1 MLTSKRHATIH
12 ATIRTKYELR
22 GICRFTGTPP
32 ASRGFRVHQVARRS
46 HLTDMTNHTIAAP
59 ITSWAELIT
68 TDREVL
74 NRAEAAALLDVDART
89 IDHAIDDGT
98 IPAVRL
104 GRRIL
109 IPRRP
114 FMRAFGVDTEPPK
127 SGGADARGESA

>member
-1 MLTSKRHATIH
+1 MISSKRHATIH
-12 ATIRTKYELR
+12 ATIRPHYQVH
-22 GICRFTGTPP
+22 GIYRLPGTPP
-32 ASRGFRVHQVARRS
+32 ASRDFRVHRVARRS

-59 ITSWAELIT
+59 ITSWAELIS

-74 NRAEAAALLDVDART
+74 NRAEAACRLDVDART
-89 IDHAIDDGT
+89 INHAIEDGT

-114 FMRAFGVDTEPPK
+114 FMRAFGVET
-127 SGGADARGESA
+127 DAVDRPESA